1 MIVEELVPLLF
12 FVVLLPVPV
21 VIIEP
26 MSWMMLGKMKNKTRK
41 MTKMEITSVASV
53 IAELAALSFLL
64 VFNLELH
71 L

>member
-1 MIVEELVPLLF
+1 VVVEELVPLLF

-26 MSWMMLGKMKNKTRK
+26 MSWMMLGKMRNKTRK
-41 MTKMEITSVASV
+41 ITKMEITSVASV

>member
-1 MIVEELVPLLF
+1 VVEELVPLLF

-26 MSWMMLGKMKNKTRK
+26 MSWMMLGKMRNKTRK
-41 MTKMEITSVASV
+41 ITKMEITSVASV

>member
-1 MIVEELVPLLF
+1 MVEELVPLLF

-26 MSWMMLGKMKNKTRK
+26 MSWMMLGKMRNKTRK
-41 MTKMEITSVASV
+41 ITKMEITSVASV

>member
-1 MIVEELVPLLF
+1 MR
-12 FVVLLPVPV
+12 
-21 VIIEP
+21 
-26 MSWMMLGKMKNKTRK
+26 NKTRK
-41 MTKMEITSVASV
+41 ITKMEITSVASV

>member
-41 MTKMEITSVASV
+41 ITKMEITSVASV